1 MSPAARIAVVAV
13 ALALLGGCSS
23 AKKLISKNDD
33 TVLPGKREDALPPSA
48 QQPPLGSGQP
58 SQTAGQTGDGMTG
71 GACPPDDAECIARET
86 AETSSGQ

>member
-1 MSPAARIAVVAV
+1 MTRAARIAVIAV

-48 QQPPLGSGQP
+48 QQPPLGSEQS
-58 SQTAGQTGDGMTG
+58 SQTADGIAG
-71 GACPPDDAECIARET
+71 GGCPPDDAECIARET